1 MRATT
6 LMLSLAAAMPLV
18 MSAGPSQEE
27 FSPVAV
33 ETREEFRTE
42 PPAGWAIMDPAD
54 SLYRSARAAL
64 RRNDYT
70 RAAEL
75 FRQVRDKYPRSEYA
89 PDAYYWEAFSLYR
102 SGGKANLQQA
112 REVLRLQ
119 RQRHREKA
127 DGSDARSLATRICGE
142 LARQGD
148 SECAELI
155 TESAGEAVTE
165 TSTSTNTATST
176 NTRTTTRTTCPREE
190 DDMRI
195 EALNAVL
202 QMDADRA
209 MPLLKRVLARR
220 DECSAPLRRKAIFL
234 VSQKHT
240 TETETLLL
248 DAARNDPD
256 QEVREQSVFWL
267 SQVGTERSVSALDSI
282 LRTARDRQLQEK
294 AIFALSQVDNPRAS
308 AAIREFAER
317 NDVAQELREQ
327 AIFWIGQ
334 QNRPENARYLQTLYG
349 RVNSQQLKEKII
361 FSLSQMGGEENNRW
375 IMNIALDENESVEAR
390 KQALFWAGQTGGSI
404 TDLIGLYSRMQN
416 REMKEQ
422 LIFVYS
428 QRRERAAVDK
438 LLDIAR
444 TDTDREMRKKALFW
458 LSQSN
463 DPRVADLLQ
472 EIIDQ

>member
-6 LMLSLAAAMPLV
+6 LMLTLAAAGMPMFV
-18 MSAGPSQEE
+18 SSGPSQVE
-27 FSPVAV
+27 FPQASMV
-33 ETREEFRTE
+33 ETGEEFRTM
-42 PPAGWAIMDPAD
+42 PPAPWATMDPAD
-54 SLYRSARAAL
+54 SLYRAARAAL
-64 RRNDYT
+64 RRNDYS
-70 RAAEL
+70 RAAGL
-75 FRQVRDKYPRSEYA
+75 FRQVRDQYPRSSYA
-89 PDAYYWEAFSLYR
+89 PEAYYWEAFSLYR
-102 SGGKANLQQA
+102 SGGKSNLQQA

-119 RQRHREKA
+119 RQRHRDVA
-127 DGSDARSLATRICGE
+127 DGSDPRSLATRICGE
-142 LARQGD
+142 LARMGD

-155 TESAGEAVTE
+155 TE
-165 TSTSTNTATST
+165 TAT
-176 NTRTTTRTTCPREE
+176 NVQPEPRPRPGGTCPREE
-190 DDMRI
+190 DDMRV

-209 MPLLKRVLARR
+209 MPLLKRVLERR
-220 DECSAPLRRKAIFL
+220 DECSVQLRRKAIFL

-240 TETETLLL
+240 SETESILLG
-248 DAARNDPD
+248 AARNDPD
-256 QEVREQSVFWL
+256 QEVREQAVFWL

-282 LRTARDRQLQEK
+282 LRSAKDRKLQEK
-294 AIFALSQVDNPRAS
+294 AIFALSQVDNARAS

-317 NDVAQELREQ
+317 NDVASELREQ

-334 QNRPENARYLQTLYG
+334 QNRPENSRYLQTLYA
-349 RVNSQQLKEKII
+349 RVNTQQLKEKII
-361 FSLSQMGGEENNRW
+361 FSLSQMNSAENARW
-375 IMNIALDENESVEAR
+375 IMNIALDENEGIEAR
-390 KQALFWAGQTGGSI
+390 KQALFWAGQSGGNLA
-404 TDLIGLYSRMQN
+404 DLVSLYGRMQN

-428 QRRERAAVDK
+428 QRSERAAVDK

-444 TDTDREMRKKALFW
+444 NDPDREMRKKALFW

>member
-6 LMLSLAAAMPLV
+6 LMLTLAAAGMP
-18 MSAGPSQEE
+18 MFMGTGPSQVE
-27 FSPVAV
+27 FPQGMVI
-33 ETREEFRTE
+33 ETGEEFRTM
-42 PPAGWAIMDPAD
+42 PPAPWAIMDPAD
-54 SLYRSARAAL
+54 SLYRAGRAAL

-70 RAAEL
+70 RAAGL
-75 FRQVRDKYPRSEYA
+75 FRQVRDQYPRSEYA

-102 SGGKANLQQA
+102 SGGKTNLQQA

-119 RQRHREKA
+119 RQRHRDKA

-142 LARQGD
+142 LARLGD

-155 TESAGEAVTE
+155 SE
-165 TSTSTNTATST
+165 TATAPRPAPRPSPGG
-176 NTRTTTRTTCPREE
+176 TCPREE
-190 DDMRI
+190 DDMRV

-209 MPLLKRVLARR
+209 MPLLKRVLERR

-240 TETETLLL
+240 GETENILLG
-248 DAARNDPD
+248 AARNDPD
-256 QEVREQSVFWL
+256 QEVREQAVFWL
-267 SQVGTERSVSALDSI
+267 SQVGTDRSVSALDSI
-282 LRTARDRQLQEK
+282 LRSASDRKLQEK

-317 NDVAQELREQ
+317 SDVATEVREN

-334 QNRPENARYLQTLYG
+334 QGRPENARYLQTLYG

-361 FSLSQMGGEENNRW
+361 FSLSQMNNPENGRW
-375 IMNIALDENESVEAR
+375 IMNIALDENEGIESR
-390 KQALFWAGQTGGSI
+390 KQALFWAGQSGGNVA
-404 TDLIGLYSRMQN
+404 DLITLYGRMQN

-428 QRRERAAVDK
+428 QRNERAAVDK

-444 TDTDREMRKKALFW
+444 NDSDREMRKKALFW

>member
-6 LMLSLAAAMPLV
+6 LMLTLAAAGMPMF

-27 FSPVAV
+27 FPPVAI
-33 ETREEFRTE
+33 EAGEEFRTM
-42 PPAGWAIMDPAD
+42 PPAPWAVMDPAD
-54 SLYRSARAAL
+54 SLYRAARAAL

-70 RAAEL
+70 RAAGL
-75 FRQVRDKYPRSEYA
+75 FRQVRDQYPRSSYA
-89 PDAYYWEAFSLYR
+89 PEAYYWEAFSLYR
-102 SGGKANLQQA
+102 AGGKSNLQQA

-119 RQRHREKA
+119 RQRHRDVA
-127 DGSDARSLATRICGE
+127 DGSDPRSLATRVCGE
-142 LARQGD
+142 LARLGD

-155 TESAGEAVTE
+155 TENAGEAAE
-165 TSTSTNTATST
+165 GRN
-176 NTRTTTRTTCPREE
+176 RPRQGDCPREE

-209 MPLLKRVLARR
+209 MPLLKRVLDRR
-220 DECSAPLRRKAIFL
+220 DACSAPLRRKAIFL
-234 VSQKHT
+234 VSQKQT
-240 TETETLLL
+240 SETETILLG
-248 DAARNDPD
+248 AARNDPD
-256 QEVREQSVFWL
+256 EEVREQAVFWL

-282 LRTARDRQLQEK
+282 LRTATDRKIQEK
-294 AIFALSQVDNPRAS
+294 AIFALSQVSNARAS
-308 AAIREFAER
+308 AAIRAFAER
-317 NDVAQELREQ
+317 NDVAPELREH

-334 QNRPENARYLQTLYG
+334 QNRPENAQYLQTLYG
-349 RVNSQQLKEKII
+349 RVNAQQLKEKII
-361 FSLSQMGGEENNRW
+361 FSLSQMGGADNSRW
-375 IMNIALDENESVEAR
+375 IMNIALDENETIDAR

-404 TDLIGLYSRMQN
+404 TDLIGLYSRIQN

-422 LIFVYS
+422 LVFVYS
-428 QRRERAAVDK
+428 QRNERAAVDK

-444 TDTDREMRKKALFW
+444 NDSDREMRKKALFW

>member
-1 MRATT
+1 MRTTT
-6 LMLSLAAAMPLV
+6 LMLTLAAAGMPLF
-18 MSAGPSQEE
+18 MGAGSGQEGLVPLAYE
-27 FSPVAV
+27 AAEDFRTVPPAAWAV
-33 ETREEFRTE
+33 E
-42 PPAGWAIMDPAD
+42 DPAD
-54 SLYRSARAAL
+54 SLYRAARAAL

-70 RAAEL
+70 RAAGL
-75 FRQVRDKYPRSEYA
+75 FREVRDKYPRSSYA
-89 PDAYYWEAFSLYR
+89 PEAYYWEAFSLYR

-119 RQRHREKA
+119 RQRHREVSNSA
-127 DGSDARSLATRICGE
+127 DAKSLATRICGE
-142 LARQGD
+142 LARLGD

-155 TESAGEAVTE
+155 TENAGEAAEV
-165 TSTSTNTATST
+165 
-176 NTRTTTRTTCPREE
+176 RTTSRQGQCPREE

-240 TETETLLL
+240 SETESLLL

-282 LRTARDRQLQEK
+282 LRSARDRKLQEK

-317 NDVAQELREQ
+317 SDVATDLREN

-334 QNRPENARYLQTLYG
+334 QNRPENARYLQTLYA

-361 FSLSQMGGEENNRW
+361 FSLSQMNSADNARW
-375 IMNIALDENESVEAR
+375 IMNIALDENESIEAR
-390 KQALFWAGQTGGSI
+390 KQALFWAGQTGGNLA
-404 TDLIGLYSRMQN
+404 DLIALYGRMQN

-428 QRRERAAVDK
+428 QRNERAAVDK

-444 TDTDREMRKKALFW
+444 NDTDREMRKKALFW

>member
-6 LMLSLAAAMPLV
+6 LMLTLAAAGMPIF

-27 FSPVAV
+27 LYPVAI
-33 ETREEFRTE
+33 EAGEEFRTV
-42 PPAGWAIMDPAD
+42 PPAAWAIEDPAD
-54 SLYRSARAAL
+54 SLYRAARAAL

-70 RAAEL
+70 RAAGL
-75 FRQVRDKYPRSEYA
+75 FRQVRDQYPRSSYA
-89 PDAYYWEAFSLYR
+89 PESYYWEAFSLYR

-119 RQRHREKA
+119 RQRHRETS

-142 LARQGD
+142 LARLGD

-155 TESAGEAVTE
+155 TESAGGAA
-165 TSTSTNTATST
+165 TSTSTSTST
-176 NTRTTTRTTCPREE
+176 STTTRTRTTCPREE
-190 DDMRI
+190 DDMRV

-209 MPLLKRVLARR
+209 MPLLKRVLERR
-220 DECSAPLRRKAIFL
+220 DDCSVTLRRKAIFL
-234 VSQKHT
+234 VSQKQT
-240 TETETLLL
+240 SETENLLL
-248 DAARNDPD
+248 GAARNDPD
-256 QEVREQSVFWL
+256 QEVREQAVFWL

-282 LRTARDRQLQEK
+282 LRSARDRQLQEK

-349 RVNSQQLKEKII
+349 RVNSNQLKEKII
-361 FSLSQMGGEENNRW
+361 FSLSQMNNEENTRW
-375 IMNIALDENESVEAR
+375 IMNIALDENEAIDMR
-390 KQALFWAGQTGGSI
+390 KQALFWAGQTGGNL
-404 TDLIGLYSRMQN
+404 TDLIALYGRMQN

-444 TDTDREMRKKALFW
+444 NDSDREMRKKALFW

>member
-6 LMLSLAAAMPLV
+6 LMLTLAAAGLPMFV
-18 MSAGPSQEE
+18 SSGPSQVE
-27 FSPVAV
+27 FPQGSVV
-33 ETREEFRTE
+33 ETGEEFRTM
-42 PPAGWAIMDPAD
+42 PPAPWAAMDPAD
-54 SLYRSARAAL
+54 SLYRAARAAL
-64 RRNDYT
+64 RRNDYS
-70 RAAEL
+70 RAAGL
-75 FRQVRDKYPRSEYA
+75 FRQVRDQYPRSSYA
-89 PDAYYWEAFSLYR
+89 PEAYYWEAFSLYR
-102 SGGKANLQQA
+102 SGGKSNLQQA

-119 RQRHREKA
+119 RQRHRDVA

-142 LARQGD
+142 LARLGD

-155 TESAGEAVTE
+155 SE
-165 TSTSTNTATST
+165 TATST
-176 NTRTTTRTTCPREE
+176 TTNTNTNTSTTTRTRTTCPREE
-190 DDMRI
+190 DDMRV

-209 MPLLKRVLARR
+209 MPLLKRVLERR
-220 DECSAPLRRKAIFL
+220 DECSVQLRRKAIFL
-234 VSQKHT
+234 VSQKQT
-240 TETETLLL
+240 SETESLLL
-248 DAARNDPD
+248 GAARNDPD
-256 QEVREQSVFWL
+256 QEVREQAVFWL

-282 LRTARDRQLQEK
+282 LRSATDRQLQEK

-317 NDVAQELREQ
+317 SDAAPELREQ

-349 RVNSQQLKEKII
+349 RVNQQLKEKII
-361 FSLSQMGGEENNRW
+361 FSLSQMGGAENGRW
-375 IMNIALDENESVEAR
+375 IMNIALDENEGIEAR
-390 KQALFWAGQTGGSI
+390 KQALFWAGQSGGNVA
-404 TDLIGLYSRMQN
+404 DLITLYSRMQN

-428 QRRERAAVDK
+428 QRNERAAVDK

-444 TDTDREMRKKALFW
+444 NDSDREMRKKALFW

>member
-1 MRATT
+1 
-6 LMLSLAAAMPLV
+6 MLTLAAAGMP
-18 MSAGPSQEE
+18 MFMGAGPAQEE
-27 FSPVAV
+27 FHPVAIV
-33 ETREEFRTE
+33 AGDEFRTV
-42 PPAGWAIMDPAD
+42 PPAPWAIMDPAD
-54 SLYRSARAAL
+54 SLYRAGRDAL
-64 RRNDYT
+64 RRNDYA
-70 RAAEL
+70 RAASL
-75 FRQVRDKYPRSEYA
+75 FRQVRDQYPRSSYA

-119 RQRHREKA
+119 RQRHRDKA

-148 SECAELI
+148 SECAERI
-155 TESAGEAVTE
+155 TENANDAA
-165 TSTSTNTATST
+165 TSTSTTTST
-176 NTRTTTRTTCPREE
+176 TTRTSTRTTCPREE
-190 DDMRI
+190 DDMRV

-209 MPLLKRVLARR
+209 MPLLKRVLERR
-220 DECSAPLRRKAIFL
+220 DDCSATLRRKAIFL

-240 TETETLLL
+240 SETESILLG
-248 DAARNDPD
+248 AARNDPD
-256 QEVREQSVFWL
+256 QDVREQAVFWL
-267 SQVGTERSVSALDSI
+267 SQVGTDRSVSALDSI
-282 LRTARDRQLQEK
+282 LRTASDRKLQEK
-294 AIFALSQVDNPRAS
+294 AIFALSQVNNPRAS

-317 NDVAQELREQ
+317 NDVSQEVREH

-334 QNRPENARYLQTLYG
+334 QNRPENGRYLQTLYG

-375 IMNIALDENESVEAR
+375 IMGIALNESESVEAR

-404 TDLIGLYSRMQN
+404 TDLIGLYGRMQN

-438 LLDIAR
+438 LIDIAR

-463 DPRVADLLQ
+463 DPRVASLLQ

>member
-6 LMLSLAAAMPLV
+6 LMLTLAAAGMPLFLSPGSCQAEV
-18 MSAGPSQEE
+18 PLAVIEAG
-27 FSPVAV
+27 
-33 ETREEFRTE
+33 EEFRTM
-42 PPAGWAIMDPAD
+42 PPAAWAIMDPAD
-54 SLYRSARAAL
+54 SLYRLARAAL

-70 RAAEL
+70 RAADL
-75 FRQVRDKYPRSEYA
+75 FRQVRDQYPRSEYA
-89 PDAYYWEAFSLYR
+89 PDAYYWEAFALYR
-102 SGGKANLQQA
+102 AGGKPNLQQA
-112 REVLRLQ
+112 REALRLQ
-119 RQRHREKA
+119 RQRHPSVAGGTDPK
-127 DGSDARSLATRICGE
+127 SLATRVCGA
-142 LARQGD
+142 LARMGD

-155 TESAGEAVTE
+155 TENAGEAAEAGGPV
-165 TSTSTNTATST
+165 
-176 NTRTTTRTTCPREE
+176 RQGTCPREE

-209 MPLLKRVLARR
+209 MPLLKRVLERR
-220 DECSAPLRRKAIFL
+220 DSCSAPLRRKAIFL

-240 TETETLLL
+240 SETEALLL
-248 DAARNDPD
+248 GAARNDPD
-256 QEVREQSVFWL
+256 EEVREQAVFWL

-282 LRTARDRQLQEK
+282 LRTARDRKLQEK
-294 AIFALSQVDNPRAS
+294 AIFALAQVNNTRAS

-334 QNRPENARYLQTLYG
+334 QKRPENAQYLQTLYG
-349 RVNSQQLKEKII
+349 RVNSGQLKEKII
-361 FSLSQMGGEENNRW
+361 FSLSQMGGSENSRW
-375 IMNIALDENESVEAR
+375 IMNIALDENEAIEAR

-404 TDLIGLYSRMQN
+404 TDLVALYGRIQN

-428 QRRERAAVDK
+428 QRRDRAAVDK

-444 TDTDREMRKKALFW
+444 NDSDREMRKKALFW

>member
-1 MRATT
+1 
-6 LMLSLAAAMPLV
+6 MLTLAAAGMPLY
-18 MSAGPSQEE
+18 MSPGSSQAEFPPVVIEAGEE
-27 FSPVAV
+27 FL
-33 ETREEFRTE
+33 TM
-42 PPAGWAIMDPAD
+42 PPAAWAIMDPAD

-89 PDAYYWEAFSLYR
+89 PDAYYWEAFALYR
-102 SGGKANLQQA
+102 AGGMTNLQQA
-112 REVLRLQ
+112 REALRLQ
-119 RQRHREKA
+119 RQRHKSVS
-127 DGSDARSLATRICGE
+127 DGPDPRSLATRVCGA
-142 LARQGD
+142 LARMGD

-155 TESAGEAVTE
+155 TEDASAAAGDRPT
-165 TSTSTNTATST
+165 TSQGQ
-176 NTRTTTRTTCPREE
+176 CPREE

-209 MPLLKRVLARR
+209 IPLLKRVLERR
-220 DECSAPLRRKAIFL
+220 DACSAPLRRKAIFL

-240 TETETLLL
+240 SETETLLL
-248 DAARNDPD
+248 GAARNDPD
-256 QEVREQSVFWL
+256 EEVREQAVFWL

-282 LRTARDRQLQEK
+282 LRTARDRKLQEK
-294 AIFALSQVDNPRAS
+294 AIFALSQVNNTRAS

-317 NDVAQELREQ
+317 SDVAQELREQ

-334 QNRPENARYLQTLYG
+334 QNRPENAQYLQTLYV
-349 RVNSQQLKEKII
+349 RVNSGQLKEKII
-361 FSLSQMGGEENNRW
+361 FSLSQMGGSENSRW
-375 IMNIALDENESVEAR
+375 IMNIALDENEAIEAR

-404 TDLIGLYSRMQN
+404 TDLVALYGRIQN

-428 QRRERAAVDK
+428 QRNDRAAVDK

-444 TDTDREMRKKALFW
+444 NDSDREMRKKALFW

>member
-6 LMLSLAAAMPLV
+6 LMLSLAASMPLF
-18 MSAGPSQEE
+18 MSAGPSQQE
-27 FSPVAV
+27 FSPVSIEAV
-33 ETREEFRTE
+33 EDFRTV
-42 PPAGWAIMDPAD
+42 PPAAWAIMDPAD

-70 RAAEL
+70 QAAGL

-89 PDAYYWEAFSLYR
+89 PEAYYWEAFSLYR
-102 SGGKANLQQA
+102 AGGKANLQQA

-127 DGSDARSLATRICGE
+127 DGSDARSLATRICTE

-155 TESAGEAVTE
+155 TENANDAA
-165 TSTSTNTATST
+165 TSTSTTTNTNTST
-176 NTRTTTRTTCPREE
+176 RTSTRTTCPREE
-190 DDMRI
+190 DDMRVD
-195 EALNAVL
+195 ALNAVL

-220 DECSAPLRRKAIFL
+220 DDCSAPLRRKAIFL

-240 TETETLLL
+240 SETETILL

-282 LRTARDRQLQEK
+282 LRSARDRQLQEK

-317 NDVAQELREQ
+317 NDVAPELREQ

-349 RVNSQQLKEKII
+349 RVNSNQLKEKII
-361 FSLSQMGGEENNRW
+361 FSLSQMNSEENTRW
-375 IMNIALDENESVEAR
+375 IMNIALDENENIEMR
-390 KQALFWAGQTGGSI
+390 KQSLFWAGQTGGNLA
-404 TDLIGLYSRMQN
+404 DLVALYGRMQN

-428 QRRERAAVDK
+428 QRNERAAVDK
-438 LLDIAR
+438 LLEIAR
-444 TDTDREMRKKALFW
+444 SDSDREMRKKALFW

>member
-6 LMLSLAAAMPLV
+6 LMLTLAAAGMPMF
-18 MSAGPSQEE
+18 MSAGSSQVE
-27 FSPVAV
+27 FPQAVVV
-33 ETREEFRTE
+33 ETGEEFRTM
-42 PPAGWAIMDPAD
+42 PPAPWAVMDPAD
-54 SLYRSARAAL
+54 SLYRAGRAAL

-70 RAAEL
+70 RAAGL
-75 FRQVRDKYPRSEYA
+75 FRQVREQYPRSEYA

-102 SGGKANLQQA
+102 SGGKTNLQQA

-119 RQRHREKA
+119 RQRHRDKA

-142 LARQGD
+142 LARLGD

-155 TESAGEAVTE
+155 SETA
-165 TSTSTNTATST
+165 TSTSTNTNS
-176 NTRTTTRTTCPREE
+176 NTTTRTRATCPRED
-190 DDMRI
+190 DDMRV

-209 MPLLKRVLARR
+209 MPLLKRVLERR

-240 TETETLLL
+240 GETENILLG
-248 DAARNDPD
+248 AARNDPD
-256 QEVREQSVFWL
+256 QEVREQAVFWL
-267 SQVGTERSVSALDSI
+267 SQVGTDRSVSALDSI
-282 LRTARDRQLQEK
+282 LRSAGDRKLQEK

-317 NDVAQELREQ
+317 NDVAVEVREN

-361 FSLSQMGGEENNRW
+361 FSLSQMNSAENGRW
-375 IMNIALDENESVEAR
+375 IMNIALDENEGIEAR
-390 KQALFWAGQTGGSI
+390 KQALFWAGQSGGNVA
-404 TDLIGLYSRMQN
+404 DLIALYGRMQN

-428 QRRERAAVDK
+428 QRNERAAVDK

-444 TDTDREMRKKALFW
+444 NDSDREMRKKALFW

-463 DPRVADLLQ
+463 DPRVGDLLQ

>member
-6 LMLSLAAAMPLV
+6 LMLTLAAAGMPMF

-27 FSPVAV
+27 FQPVAIGAG
-33 ETREEFRTE
+33 EEFRTM
-42 PPAGWAIMDPAD
+42 PPAPWAIMDPAD
-54 SLYRSARAAL
+54 SLYRAARAAL

-70 RAAEL
+70 RAAGL
-75 FRQVRDKYPRSEYA
+75 FRQVRDQYPRSSYA
-89 PDAYYWEAFSLYR
+89 PEAYYWEAFSLYR
-102 SGGKANLQQA
+102 AGGKTNLQQA
-112 REVLRLQ
+112 REVLKLQ
-119 RQRHREKA
+119 RQRHRGPA

-142 LARQGD
+142 LARLGD

-155 TESAGEAVTE
+155 TENAGGAAEGR
-165 TSTSTNTATST
+165 NPPQQGQ
-176 NTRTTTRTTCPREE
+176 CPREE
-190 DDMRI
+190 DDMRV

-220 DECSAPLRRKAIFL
+220 DDCSATLRRKAIFL
-234 VSQKHT
+234 VSQKQT
-240 TETETLLL
+240 SETESLLL

-334 QNRPENARYLQTLYG
+334 QNRPENARYLQTLYS

-361 FSLSQMGGEENNRW
+361 FSLSQMNSADNNRW

-390 KQALFWAGQTGGSI
+390 KQALFWAGQSGGSI
-404 TDLIGLYSRMQN
+404 TDLIGLYTRMQN

-428 QRRERAAVDK
+428 QRNERAAVDK
-438 LLDIAR
+438 LLEIAR
-444 TDTDREMRKKALFW
+444 TDGDREMRKKALFW

>member
-6 LMLSLAAAMPLV
+6 LMLTLAAAGMPMF
-18 MSAGPSQEE
+18 MSGGPSQEE
-27 FSPVAV
+27 LQPIVV
-33 ETREEFRTE
+33 EVEGFRTM
-42 PPAGWAIMDPAD
+42 PPAPWAIMDPAD
-54 SLYRSARAAL
+54 SLYRAGRAAL
-64 RRNDYT
+64 RRNDYS
-70 RAAEL
+70 RAAGL
-75 FRQVRDKYPRSEYA
+75 FRQVRDQYPRSEYA

-102 SGGKANLQQA
+102 SGGKPNLQQA

-142 LARQGD
+142 LARLGD

-155 TESAGEAVTE
+155 SE
-165 TSTSTNTATST
+165 TATST
-176 NTRTTTRTTCPREE
+176 TTNTNTSTTTRTRTTCPREE
-190 DDMRI
+190 DDMRV

-209 MPLLKRVLARR
+209 MPLLKRVLERR
-220 DECSAPLRRKAIFL
+220 DECSVQLRRKAIFL
-234 VSQKHT
+234 VSQKQT
-240 TETETLLL
+240 SETESLLL
-248 DAARNDPD
+248 GAARNDPD
-256 QEVREQSVFWL
+256 QEVREQAVFWL

-282 LRTARDRQLQEK
+282 LRSAKDRNLQEK

-317 NDVAQELREQ
+317 SDVASELREQ

-334 QNRPENARYLQTLYG
+334 QNRPENARYLQTLYS
-349 RVNSQQLKEKII
+349 RVNQQLKEKII
-361 FSLSQMGGEENNRW
+361 FSLSQMNSAENNRW
-375 IMNIALDENESVEAR
+375 IMNIALDENEGIEAR
-390 KQALFWAGQTGGSI
+390 KQALFWAGQSGGNVA
-404 TDLIGLYSRMQN
+404 DLVTLYSRMQN

-428 QRRERAAVDK
+428 QRNERAAVDK

-444 TDTDREMRKKALFW
+444 NDSDREMRKKALFW

>member
-6 LMLSLAAAMPLV
+6 LMLTLAAAGMPMFL
-18 MSAGPSQEE
+18 SSGPSQEE
-27 FSPVAV
+27 FHPVAIEV
-33 ETREEFRTE
+33 GEEFRTV
-42 PPAGWAIMDPAD
+42 PPAPWAVMDPAD
-54 SLYRSARAAL
+54 SLYRAARAAL

-70 RAAEL
+70 RAAGL
-75 FRQVRDKYPRSEYA
+75 FRQVRDQYPRSSYA
-89 PDAYYWEAFSLYR
+89 PEAYYWEAFSLYR
-102 SGGKANLQQA
+102 AGGKTNLQQA
-112 REVLRLQ
+112 REVLKLQ
-119 RQRHREKA
+119 RQRHRREA
-127 DGSDARSLATRICGE
+127 DGSDTRSLATRICGE

-155 TESAGEAVTE
+155 TERANPTPP
-165 TSTSTNTATST
+165 STPTG
-176 NTRTTTRTTCPREE
+176 TTCPREE

-240 TETETLLL
+240 SETETILL

-256 QEVREQSVFWL
+256 EEVREQAVFWL

-282 LRTARDRQLQEK
+282 LRTATDRKLQEK
-294 AIFALSQVDNPRAS
+294 AIFALSQVSNARAS
-308 AAIREFAER
+308 AAIRAFAER
-317 NDVAQELREQ
+317 NDVAQELREH

-334 QNRPENARYLQTLYG
+334 QHRPENAQYLQTLYG

-361 FSLSQMGGEENNRW
+361 FSLSQMRSDENSRW
-375 IMNIALDENESVEAR
+375 IMSIAMNENEAIEMR

-404 TDLIGLYSRMQN
+404 TDLIGLYSRIQN

-444 TDTDREMRKKALFW
+444 TDSDREMRKKALFW

>member
-6 LMLSLAAAMPLV
+6 LMLTLAAAGMPIF
-18 MSAGPSQEE
+18 MSAGPSQVE
-27 FSPVAV
+27 FPQASVV
-33 ETREEFRTE
+33 ETGEGFRTM
-42 PPAGWAIMDPAD
+42 PPAPWAAMDPAD
-54 SLYRSARAAL
+54 SLYRAARAAL
-64 RRNDYT
+64 RRNDYS
-70 RAAEL
+70 RAAGL
-75 FRQVRDKYPRSEYA
+75 FRQVRDQYPRSSYA
-89 PDAYYWEAFSLYR
+89 PEAYYWEAFALYR
-102 SGGKANLQQA
+102 SGGKSNLQQA

-119 RQRHREKA
+119 RQRHRDVA

-142 LARQGD
+142 LARLGD

-155 TESAGEAVTE
+155 SE
-165 TSTSTNTATST
+165 TATAPRPEPRPSPSG
-176 NTRTTTRTTCPREE
+176 TCPREE
-190 DDMRI
+190 DDMRV

-209 MPLLKRVLARR
+209 MPLLKRVLERR
-220 DECSAPLRRKAIFL
+220 DNCSVQLRRKAIFL
-234 VSQKHT
+234 VSQKQT
-240 TETETLLL
+240 SETESLLL
-248 DAARNDPD
+248 GAARNDPD
-256 QEVREQSVFWL
+256 QEVREQAVFWL

-282 LRTARDRQLQEK
+282 LRSARDRQLQEK

-317 NDVAQELREQ
+317 SDVASELREQ

-334 QNRPENARYLQTLYG
+334 QNRPENARYLQTLYA
-349 RVNSQQLKEKII
+349 RVNQQLKEKII
-361 FSLSQMGGEENNRW
+361 FSLSQMNSAENNRW
-375 IMNIALDENESVEAR
+375 IMNIALDENEGIEAR
-390 KQALFWAGQTGGSI
+390 KQALFWAGQSGGNVA
-404 TDLIGLYSRMQN
+404 DLVTLYGRMQN

-428 QRRERAAVDK
+428 QRNERAAVDK

-444 TDTDREMRKKALFW
+444 NDSDREMRKKALFW

>member
-6 LMLSLAAAMPLV
+6 LMLTLAAAGMPV
-18 MSAGPSQEE
+18 FMSSGPSQVE
-27 FSPVAV
+27 FPPSQLAI
-33 ETREEFRTE
+33 EAGEEFRTM
-42 PPAGWAIMDPAD
+42 PPAPWAIMDPAD
-54 SLYRSARAAL
+54 SLYRAARAAL

-70 RAAEL
+70 RAASL
-75 FRQVRDKYPRSEYA
+75 FRQVRDQYPRSTYA
-89 PDAYYWEAFSLYR
+89 PEAYYWEAFSLYR
-102 SGGKANLQQA
+102 AGGKTNLQQA
-112 REVLRLQ
+112 REVLKLQ
-119 RQRHREKA
+119 RQRHRREA
-127 DGSDARSLATRICGE
+127 DGSDARSLATRVCGE

-155 TESAGEAVTE
+155 TEDASAAAGDRPA
-165 TSTSTNTATST
+165 
-176 NTRTTTRTTCPREE
+176 TTRAGQCPREE

-240 TETETLLL
+240 NETETLLL

-282 LRTARDRQLQEK
+282 LRSARDRQLQEK

-361 FSLSQMGGEENNRW
+361 FSLSQMGGDENNRW

-438 LLDIAR
+438 LLEIAR
-444 TDTDREMRKKALFW
+444 TDPDREMKKKALFW

>member
-6 LMLSLAAAMPLV
+6 LMLTLAAAGMPMF
-18 MSAGPSQEE
+18 MSAGPSQGDLQPLVIE
-27 FSPVAV
+27 V
-33 ETREEFRTE
+33 EEFRSI
-42 PPAGWAIMDPAD
+42 PPAPWAVMDPAD
-54 SLYRSARAAL
+54 SLYRAGRAAL

-70 RAAEL
+70 RAAGL
-75 FRQVRDKYPRSEYA
+75 FRQVRDQYPRSEYA

-119 RQRHREKA
+119 RQRHRDKS
-127 DGSDARSLATRICGE
+127 DSSDARSLATRICGE

-155 TESAGEAVTE
+155 TE
-165 TSTSTNTATST
+165 TATAP
-176 NTRTTTRTTCPREE
+176 RPAPRPAQGGGCPREE
-190 DDMRI
+190 DDMRV

-209 MPLLKRVLARR
+209 MPLLKRVLERR
-220 DECSAPLRRKAIFL
+220 DDCSVQLRRKAIFL
-234 VSQKHT
+234 VSQKQT
-240 TETETLLL
+240 SETETILLG
-248 DAARNDPD
+248 AARNDPD
-256 QEVREQSVFWL
+256 QEVREQAVFWL

-282 LRTARDRQLQEK
+282 LRSASDRKLQEK
-294 AIFALSQVDNPRAS
+294 AIFALSQVNNPRAS

-317 NDVAQELREQ
+317 GDVATEVREN

-334 QNRPENARYLQTLYG
+334 QNRPENARYLQTLYA

-361 FSLSQMGGEENNRW
+361 FSLSQMNSAENNRW
-375 IMNIALDENESVEAR
+375 IMNIALDENESIEAR

-404 TDLIGLYSRMQN
+404 DDLVTLYGRMQN

-428 QRRERAAVDK
+428 QRNDRKAVDK

-444 TDTDREMRKKALFW
+444 NDGDREMRKKALFW

-463 DPRVADLLQ
+463 DPRVVDLLQ
-472 EIIDQ
+472 EIIEQ

>member
-6 LMLSLAAAMPLV
+6 LMLTLAAAGMPIF
-18 MSAGPSQEE
+18 MGAGPSQEE
-27 FSPVAV
+27 LRPLVIEA
-33 ETREEFRTE
+33 EEFRTV
-42 PPAGWAIMDPAD
+42 PPAPWAIMDPAD
-54 SLYRSARAAL
+54 SLYRAGRAAL

-70 RAAEL
+70 RAAGL
-75 FRQVRDKYPRSEYA
+75 FRQVREQYPRSSYA
-89 PDAYYWEAFSLYR
+89 PEAYYWEAFSLYR
-102 SGGKANLQQA
+102 SGGKNNLQQA

-119 RQRHREKA
+119 RQRHRDVA

-155 TESAGEAVTE
+155 SETA
-165 TSTSTNTATST
+165 TSTSTSTST
-176 NTRTTTRTTCPREE
+176 STRTRSTCPREE
-190 DDMRI
+190 DDMRV

-209 MPLLKRVLARR
+209 MPLLKRVLERR
-220 DECSAPLRRKAIFL
+220 DDCSVQLRRKAIFL

-240 TETETLLL
+240 SETENILLG
-248 DAARNDPD
+248 AARNDPD
-256 QEVREQSVFWL
+256 QEVREQAVFWL
-267 SQVGTERSVSALDSI
+267 SQVGTDRSVSALDSI
-282 LRTARDRQLQEK
+282 LRSATDRKLQEK

-317 NDVAQELREQ
+317 GDVATEVREN

-334 QNRPENARYLQTLYG
+334 QNRPENARYLQTLYA

-361 FSLSQMGGEENNRW
+361 FSLSQMNSAENNRW
-375 IMNIALDENESVEAR
+375 IMNIALDENESIDAR
-390 KQALFWAGQTGGSI
+390 KQALFWAGQTGGNI
-404 TDLIGLYSRMQN
+404 DDLVALYGRMQN

-428 QRRERAAVDK
+428 QRNDRKAVDK

-444 TDTDREMRKKALFW
+444 NDGDREMRKKALFW

-463 DPRVADLLQ
+463 DPRVVDLLQ
-472 EIIDQ
+472 EIIEQ

>member
-6 LMLSLAAAMPLV
+6 LMLTLAAAGMPMF

-27 FSPVAV
+27 FQPVAI
-33 ETREEFRTE
+33 EAGEEFRTM
-42 PPAGWAIMDPAD
+42 PPAPWAIMDPAD
-54 SLYRSARAAL
+54 SLYRAARAAL

-70 RAAEL
+70 RAAGL
-75 FRQVRDKYPRSEYA
+75 FRQVRDQYPRSSYA
-89 PDAYYWEAFSLYR
+89 PEAYYWEAFSLYR
-102 SGGKANLQQA
+102 AGGKTNLQQA
-112 REVLRLQ
+112 REVLKLQ
-119 RQRHREKA
+119 RQRHRGPA

-142 LARQGD
+142 LARLGD

-155 TESAGEAVTE
+155 TENAGGAAEGR
-165 TSTSTNTATST
+165 NPPQQGQ
-176 NTRTTTRTTCPREE
+176 CPREE
-190 DDMRI
+190 DDMRV

-220 DECSAPLRRKAIFL
+220 DDCSATLRRKAIFL
-234 VSQKHT
+234 VSQKQT
-240 TETETLLL
+240 SETESLLL

-334 QNRPENARYLQTLYG
+334 QNRPENARYLQTLYS

-361 FSLSQMGGEENNRW
+361 FSLSQMNSADNNRW

-390 KQALFWAGQTGGSI
+390 KQALFWAGQSGGSI
-404 TDLIGLYSRMQN
+404 TDLIGLYTRMQN

-428 QRRERAAVDK
+428 QRNERAAVDK
-438 LLDIAR
+438 LLEIAR
-444 TDTDREMRKKALFW
+444 TDGDREMRKKALFW